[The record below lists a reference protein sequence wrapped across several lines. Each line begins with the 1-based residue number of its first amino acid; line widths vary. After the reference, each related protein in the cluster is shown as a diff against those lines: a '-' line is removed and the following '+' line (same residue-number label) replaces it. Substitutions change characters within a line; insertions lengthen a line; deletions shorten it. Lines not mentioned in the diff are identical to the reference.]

1 MLVIGRRP
9 GEGLTVLHKG
19 EVLKLSVWLEDHHI
33 KVGLDAPHSFEVLRN
48 EIWLTKHEDVH
59 RPVQRDRRVHAR
71 NGMGGG
77 LADGSV
83 RGARPVLPDGP
94 AEALANGADSR

>member
-33 KVGLDAPHSFEVLRN
+33 KVGLDAPRSFAVLRN
-48 EIWLTKHEDVH
+48 ELSKTHVH
-59 RPVQRDRRVHAR
+59 KETRVV
-71 NGMGGG
+71 
-77 LADGSV
+77 DT
-83 RGARPVLPDGP
+83 D
-94 AEALANGADSR
+94 

>member
-33 KVGLDAPHSFEVLRN
+33 KVGLDAPRSFAVLRN
-48 EIWLTKHEDVH
+48 ELSKA
-59 RPVQRDRRVHAR
+59 QREESSGDHGELLSAAGAAPEGDR
-71 NGMGGG
+71 MG
-77 LADGSV
+77 V
-83 RGARPVLPDGP
+83 
-94 AEALANGADSR
+94 

>member
-33 KVGLDAPHSFEVLRN
+33 KVGLDAPRSFAVLRN
-48 EIWLTKHEDVH
+48 ELSKA
-59 RPVQRDRRVHAR
+59 QREELSGDHGELLSAAGAAPEGDR
-71 NGMGGG
+71 MG
-77 LADGSV
+77 V
-83 RGARPVLPDGP
+83 
-94 AEALANGADSR
+94 